1 MQAGKMQAMQ
11 ESAPSRAFARQQ
23 VKERV
28 MHQSTRTV
36 NVGLI
41 GLGTVGGGV
50 FQLIES
56 HAEKYR
62 RAYGIDLRIAR
73 ACGLDESRARELGVT
88 AEQFTTDWRDVVS
101 DPRIDIVVEVIG
113 GEHPATEIFTE
124 AFAAGKHVVSA
135 NKALLGRHMA
145 ELAGAANAAG
155 VQLRCEA
162 SCGGGIP
169 IVGTLEHDLTGNNI
183 LAIAG
188 IVNGTTNYI
197 LSRMT
202 TEGLGYEEV
211 LADAQRLG
219 YAEADPTADV
229 DGFDAA
235 SKIAI
240 LSSIGFTTRIT
251 TDDVY
256 MQGIRKISAEDIE
269 VARELGYAI
278 KMLAIGR
285 RTDEG
290 VDIRVHP
297 AMIPA
302 SHPLAGVNGAMNAV
316 YVVGD
321 AVGETMFYGAGAGAF
336 PTASA
341 IVGDVMNL
349 AEDISAGVKPLP
361 EPAPFARE
369 LPIRN
374 VADLETRYYV
384 RLTADGTD
392 GVATGATEVL
402 NQHGVTVERVIPLEN
417 GSFALLTNT
426 CREGNMFAALGALS
440 GAVAAVEVANVIRI
454 EDIADWTQGVEA
466 N

>member
-145 ELAGAANAAG
+145 ELAGAASAAG

-169 IVGTLEHDLTGNNI
+169 IVGTLEHDSP
-183 LAIAG
+183 A
-188 IVNGTTNYI
+188 TT
-197 LSRMT
+197 S
-202 TEGLGYEEV
+202 
-211 LADAQRLG
+211 
-219 YAEADPTADV
+219 
-229 DGFDAA
+229 
-235 SKIAI
+235 
-240 LSSIGFTTRIT
+240 
-251 TDDVY
+251 
-256 MQGIRKISAEDIE
+256 
-269 VARELGYAI
+269 
-278 KMLAIGR
+278 
-285 RTDEG
+285 
-290 VDIRVHP
+290 
-297 AMIPA
+297 
-302 SHPLAGVNGAMNAV
+302 
-316 YVVGD
+316 
-321 AVGETMFYGAGAGAF
+321 
-336 PTASA
+336 
-341 IVGDVMNL
+341 
-349 AEDISAGVKPLP
+349 LP
-361 EPAPFARE
+361 SP
-369 LPIRN
+369 
-374 VADLETRYYV
+374 V
-384 RLTADGTD
+384 
-392 GVATGATEVL
+392 
-402 NQHGVTVERVIPLEN
+402 
-417 GSFALLTNT
+417 S
-426 CREGNMFAALGALS
+426 
-440 GAVAAVEVANVIRI
+440 
-454 EDIADWTQGVEA
+454 
-466 N
+466 